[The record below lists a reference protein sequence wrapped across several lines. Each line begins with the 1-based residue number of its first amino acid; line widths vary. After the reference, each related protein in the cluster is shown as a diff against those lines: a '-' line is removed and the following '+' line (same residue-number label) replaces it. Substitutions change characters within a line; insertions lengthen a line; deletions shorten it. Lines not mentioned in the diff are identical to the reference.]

1 MMNILSRSTETE
13 KAYAK
18 RGREICVRVANLC
31 GLSPQVPLPPEL
43 AVRYLIDQK
52 PSVSKST
59 WRQNKAALK
68 FHLEELAR
76 GTGDNLR
83 ARELQGA
90 LEILSNEP
98 QTGAMRRGTR
108 TSAIKQKGCG
118 RQDFVKIIRFLRANM
133 DRYRWAESLGVL
145 LGATY
150 LTGLRPCEWGQAHL
164 EELED
169 GVVLVVRNAKFGE
182 HRAGQMFRRL
192 HLSPDQPIV
201 ANAVRALLTHIQDR
215 PGGLAFSEWLRR
227 VSLFM
232 TRVGRSILGRRKRY
246 PSIYSFRHQFAADAK
261 ASGVPPEELAAL
273 MGHATDAT
281 ATFHYARRAQGTA
294 GIHVRASSADV
305 ARIRRKLRAHPSS
318 RRARAVRI

>member
-1 MMNILSRSTETE
+1 MSIVSRSTETE
-13 KAYAK
+13 KAYSK
-18 RGREICVRVANLC
+18 RGREICVRVSKLH
-31 GLSPQVPLPPEL
+31 GLDPQEPLPPKL
-43 AVRYLIDQK
+43 AVLYLIDQK
-52 PSVSKST
+52 PSISKST

-68 FHLEELAR
+68 FHLEELVSSVK
-76 GTGDNLR
+76 DDLR
-83 ARELQGA
+83 ARELRDA
-90 LEILSNEP
+90 LEVLSNEA

-118 RQDFVKIIRFLRANM
+118 RQDFLKIIHFLRANT
-133 DRYRWAESLGVL
+133 DRYRWAKSLVVL

-150 LTGLRPCEWGQAHL
+150 LTGLRPCEWGLAYL
-164 EELED
+164 EERED
-169 GVVLVVRNAKFGE
+169 EVVLVVRNAKFGE

-201 ANAVRALLTHIQDR
+201 ANAVRALLSHIQEG
-215 PGGLAFSEWLRR
+215 PGGLVFSEWLRR

-261 ASGVPPEELAAL
+261 ASGVPLDEIAAL

-281 ATFHYARRAQGTA
+281 ATFHYARRTQGTA

-305 ARIRRKLRAHPSS
+305 ALIRRKLRAHPSS